1 MGGVGARR
9 ERKIYF
15 FDKKKRKENFTG
27 THKSPKRILDSKE
40 IDVT

>member
-15 FDKKKRKENFTG
+15 FDKKKENFTG